1 MAQQNGLLYASV
13 TITLKVGAD
22 NIRVTPHGWDG
33 NGVILWSVC
42 SNINGFPKTQG
53 VARCG
58 GCFADMAGH
67 RESETQVATLQ
78 FSTAWR
84 YASAFRGGGNL

>member
-33 NGVILWSVC
+33 NGVISVERLFEYQWL
-42 SNINGFPKTQG
+42 S
-53 VARCG
+53 
-58 GCFADMAGH
+58 
-67 RESETQVATLQ
+67 
-78 FSTAWR
+78 
-84 YASAFRGGGNL
+84 